1 MTRSAVNVRAELR
14 QAVPVGDAAT
24 LTVAVS
30 APRHI
35 GYLFHPLTDFLL
47 AGGGSLLVAVP
58 VFWLIRDKA
67 AAHPTAVWIGLML
80 SVFINYPH
88 FAHSYQLLYSGI
100 GARIFGSGTPGNV
113 RVKYIWVG
121 FIAPSLIGAFLIGTY
136 FSDSARVLGY
146 AANAFW
152 FTTGW
157 HYVTQGYGVITVL
170 SEIRGIYFSNVE
182 KKLLLANGYAVWI
195 YSWMAL
201 NVELS
206 EKTFYGVKYFTLSL
220 PPLLQTIAY
229 FAALV
234 TTAALVGALVYR
246 VLMRKQP
253 VSWNGVAGY
262 VASLYLWVMAFNAD
276 PIFTI
281 FVPVFHSLQYMLFVW
296 RYQLNKASADASIQ
310 GTASSIGLTGLDTAT
325 PATRLAQFVCLG
337 LVLGVIGFGA
347 LPAFFQVSMAPD
359 DARWGPTVGA
369 FIFVVWINLHHYFI
383 DNVIWRRDNED
394 VRRFLFA
401 PR

>member
-14 QAVPVGDAAT
+14 QAVPVDDAVTSTAT
-24 LTVAVS
+24 VS
-30 APRHI
+30 APRHT
-35 GYLFHPLTDFLL
+35 GYLFHPVTDFLL
-47 AGGGSLLVAVP
+47 AGGGSVLVAAP
-58 VFWLIRDKA
+58 VFWLIRDKVA
-67 AAHPTAVWIGLML
+67 AYPTATWLGLML
-80 SVFINYPH
+80 SVIINYPH

-100 GARIFGSGTPGNV
+100 GARIFGSGTPTKV
-113 RVKYIWVG
+113 RVKYMWAG
-121 FIAPSLIGAFLIGTY
+121 FIAPSLIGAFLLGTY
-136 FSDSARVLGY
+136 LSDSVRLLGF

-157 HYVTQGYGVITVL
+157 HYVKQGYGVIIVL
-170 SEIRGIYFSNVE
+170 SAVRRIYFSNVE

-201 NVELS
+201 NVELH
-206 EKTFYGVKYFTLSL
+206 ETTFYGVKYFTLRL
-220 PPLLQTIAY
+220 PPFLLTIGY
-229 FAALV
+229 FAALL
-234 TTAALVGALVYR
+234 TTAALLGALVYR
-246 VLMRKQP
+246 VLARKQP
-253 VSWNGVAGY
+253 VSWNGVVGY
-262 VASLYLWVMAFNAD
+262 VSSLYLWVIAFNAD

-281 FVPVFHSLQYMLFVW
+281 FVPAFHSLQYMLFVW
-296 RYQLNKASADASIQ
+296 RYQLNKAAADASAQ
-310 GTASSIGLTGLDTAT
+310 GTASSIGLIEVDTT
-325 PATRLAQFVCLG
+325 SPIRRLVQFVCIG

-359 DARWGPTVGA
+359 AGLWGPTVGA

-383 DNVIWRRDNED
+383 DNVIWRRDNDD

>member
-14 QAVPVGDAAT
+14 QAVPVDDGAT
-24 LTVAVS
+24 STVAVA
-30 APRHI
+30 APRHA
-35 GYLFHPLTDFLL
+35 GYLFHPVTDFLL
-47 AGGGSLLVAVP
+47 AGGGSVLVAAP

-67 AAHPTAVWIGLML
+67 AAHPTALWIGLML

-100 GARIFGSGTPGNV
+100 GTRIFGSGTPAKV
-113 RVKYIWVG
+113 RVKYIWAG

-136 FSDSARVLGY
+136 LSDSVRLLGY

-157 HYVTQGYGVITVL
+157 HYVKQGYGVITVL
-170 SEIRGIYFSNVE
+170 SAIRGIYFSNVE
-182 KKLLLANGYAVWI
+182 KKLLLANGYVVWI

-201 NVELS
+201 NVALHET
-206 EKTFYGVKYFTLSL
+206 TFYGVKYFTLSL
-220 PPLLQTIAY
+220 PPLLLTIGY
-229 FAALV
+229 FAALL

-253 VSWNGVAGY
+253 VSWNGVVGY
-262 VASLYLWVMAFNAD
+262 VASLYLWVIAFNAD

-281 FVPVFHSLQYMLFVW
+281 FVPAFHSLQYMLFVW
-296 RYQLNKASADASIQ
+296 RYQLNKASADASAQ
-310 GTASSIGLTGLDTAT
+310 GTASSIGLVGLDTT
-325 PATRLAQFVCLG
+325 SPAKRLTQFVCIG

-347 LPAFFQVSMAPD
+347 LPALFQVSMTPD
-359 DARWGPTVGA
+359 DVRWGPTVGA

>member
-14 QAVPVGDAAT
+14 QAVPVGDASSTAT
-24 LTVAVS
+24 VS
-30 APRHI
+30 APRHA
-35 GYLFHPLTDFLL
+35 GYLFHPITDFLL
-47 AGGGSLLVAVP
+47 AGGGSVLVAAP

-67 AAHPTAVWIGLML
+67 AAHPTAVWLGLML

-100 GARIFGSGTPGNV
+100 GARIFGSGTPTKV
-113 RVKYIWVG
+113 RIKYVWAG
-121 FIAPSLIGAFLIGTY
+121 FIAPSLIGAFLLGSY
-136 FSDSARVLGY
+136 LSDSVRLLGY

-157 HYVTQGYGVITVL
+157 HYVKQGYGVITVL
-170 SEIRGIYFSNVE
+170 SAVRGIYFSNLE
-182 KKLLLANGYAVWI
+182 KKLLLANGYSVWI

-201 NVELS
+201 NVELH
-206 EKTFYGVKYFTLSL
+206 ETTFYGVKYFTLNL
-220 PPLLQTIAY
+220 PPFLLTMGY
-229 FAALV
+229 FAALL
-234 TTAALVGALVYR
+234 TTAALLGALVYR
-246 VLMRKQP
+246 VLVRKQS
-253 VSWNGVAGY
+253 VSWNGVVGY
-262 VASLYLWVMAFNAD
+262 VSSLYLWVIAFNAD

-281 FVPVFHSLQYMLFVW
+281 FVPAFHSLQYMLFVW
-296 RYQLNKASADASIQ
+296 RYQLNKASAHATAQ
-310 GTASSIGLTGLDTAT
+310 GTASSIGLIGLDTT
-325 PATRLAQFVCLG
+325 SPIRRLVQFVCIG

-347 LPAFFQVSMAPD
+347 LPAFFQVTMAPD
-359 DARWGPTVGA
+359 DVRWGPTVGA

-394 VRRFLFA
+394 VRRYLFA

>member
-14 QAVPVGDAAT
+14 QAVPVDDAAT
-24 LTVAVS
+24 SIATAS
-30 APRHI
+30 ASRSR
-35 GYLFHPLTDFLL
+35 GYLFHPVTDFLL
-47 AGGGSLLVAVP
+47 AGGGSVLVAAP

-67 AAHPTAVWIGLML
+67 AAYPTATWLGLML
-80 SVFINYPH
+80 SVIINYPH

-100 GARIFGSGTPGNV
+100 GARIFGSGTPTKV
-113 RVKYIWVG
+113 RVKYMWAG
-121 FIAPSLIGAFLIGTY
+121 FIAPSLIGAFLLGTY
-136 FSDSARVLGY
+136 LSDSARLLGY

-157 HYVTQGYGVITVL
+157 HYVKQGYGVITVL
-170 SEIRGIYFSNVE
+170 SAVRRIYFSNVE

-201 NVELS
+201 NAELH
-206 EKTFYGVKYFTLSL
+206 ETTFYGVKYFTVSL
-220 PPLLQTIAY
+220 PPVLLTIGY
-229 FAALV
+229 LAALL
-234 TTAALVGALVYR
+234 TTATLLGALVYR
-246 VLMRKQP
+246 VLVRKQP
-253 VSWNGVAGY
+253 VSWNGVVGY
-262 VASLYLWVMAFNAD
+262 VSSLYLWVIAFNAD

-281 FVPVFHSLQYMLFVW
+281 FVPAFHSLQYMLFVW
-296 RYQLNKASADASIQ
+296 RYQLNKAAADVSTQ
-310 GTASSIGLTGLDTAT
+310 GTASSIGLIGVDTT
-325 PATRLAQFVCLG
+325 SPIRRLVQFVCIG

-359 DARWGPTVGA
+359 AALWGPTVGA